1 MAEKD
6 KPRPL
11 PENLRKGYQ
20 PLGEGYI
27 PIERR
32 GYQPNESGSGE
43 IIPPPP
49 GAIAG
54 DVNTPVSTSEP
65 TQSDDS
71 PQAETAPP
79 AGEPAPNDGT

>member
-1 MAEKD
+1 MAEKH

-20 PLGEGYI
+20 PLGDGYI
-27 PIERR
+27 PIKRR
-32 GYQPNESGSGE
+32 GYQPNESDSGE
-43 IIPPPP
+43 IIPPPL

-54 DVNTPVSTSEP
+54 DVNEPLSTSKP

-79 AGEPAPNDGT
+79 AGEPEPN